1 MGEKKPAYNVTVSHH
16 ITIRTAGDG
25 EGGNVRKCAMRQFEA
40 KIYDGQ
46 GFNVLHL
53 RGEKYLG
60 HLGWRA
66 VNLGSRSCPGAG
78 QDGHVTAGS
87 TRMVDRETKI
97 VSAIKSMGEKMLLL
111 KI

>member
-1 MGEKKPAYNVTVSHH
+1 
-16 ITIRTAGDG
+16 
-25 EGGNVRKCAMRQFEA
+25 
-40 KIYDGQ
+40 
-46 GFNVLHL
+46 
-53 RGEKYLG
+53 
-60 HLGWRA
+60 
-66 VNLGSRSCPGAG
+66 LGSRSCPGAG